1 MAKMKW
7 LFIALPILIVVFL
20 FNSLQQSKLGTNSNQ
35 IFEIEKE
42 DIFNIDI
49 SKADE
54 NISLFF
60 DGQNWSIDGN
70 DTLVVKENTI
80 NGFFNSV
87 LKVKRTSMVSKNK
100 NNWDKFNVG
109 DSTGTNLVLRDY
121 NNEIL
126 SKIIVGSS
134 KAEWSS
140 SNIRINDEVEV
151 YQTNENISWQL
162 NTSLTYW
169 GEVPK
174 PDTTSTDSL

>member
-7 LFIALPILIVVFL
+7 LLIALPILIIVFL
-20 FNSLQQSKLGTNSNQ
+20 FNSMQQSKLGSNSDQ
-35 IFEIEKE
+35 IFDINRE
-42 DIFNIDI
+42 DIFSIDI
-49 SKADE
+49 SNADE
-54 NISLFF
+54 NVSLFF
-60 DGQNWSIDGN
+60 DGQSWTIDGN
-70 DTLVVKENTI
+70 DSLIVKENTL
-80 NGFFNSV
+80 NSFFDNV

-109 DSTGTNLVLRDY
+109 DSSGTILVLSDH
-121 NNEIL
+121 NNEKL
-126 SKIIVGSS
+126 SKVIVGSS

-162 NTSLTYW
+162 NTSPTFW

-174 PDTTSTDSL
+174 ADTTAVDSL

>member
-20 FNSLQQSKLGTNSNQ
+20 FNSLQQSKLETNSNQ

-80 NGFFNSV
+80 NGFFNNV

-109 DSTGTNLVLRDY
+109 DSTGTNLVLRDH

-126 SKIIVGSS
+126 SNIIVGSS

-151 YQTNENISWQL
+151 YQTNEDISWQL
-162 NTSLTYW
+162 NTSPTYW

-174 PDTTSTDSL
+174 PDTTATDSL

>member
-7 LFIALPILIVVFL
+7 LLIALPILIIVFL
-20 FNSLQQSKLGTNSNQ
+20 FNSMQQSKLGSNSDQ
-35 IFEIEKE
+35 IFDINRE
-42 DIFNIDI
+42 DIFSIDI

-54 NISLFF
+54 NVSLFF
-60 DGQNWSIDGN
+60 DGQSWTIDGN
-70 DTLVVKENTI
+70 DSLIVKENTL
-80 NGFFNSV
+80 NSFFDNV

-109 DSTGTNLVLRDY
+109 DSSGTILVLSDH
-121 NNEIL
+121 NNEKL
-126 SKIIVGSS
+126 SKVIVGSS

-140 SNIRINDEVEV
+140 SNIRINDEVAV

-162 NTSLTYW
+162 NTSPTFW

-174 PDTTSTDSL
+174 ADTTAVDSL

>member
-20 FNSLQQSKLGTNSNQ
+20 FNSFQQSKLGTNSNQ
-35 IFEIEKE
+35 IFEIEKK

-70 DTLVVKENTI
+70 DTLVVKENTVD
-80 NGFFNSV
+80 GFFNSV

-162 NTSLTYW
+162 NTSPTYW

>member
-87 LKVKRTSMVSKNK
+87 LIVRRASMVSKDK

-109 DSTGTNLVLRDY
+109 DSTGTCLLYTFD
-121 NNEIL
+121 
-126 SKIIVGSS
+126 
-134 KAEWSS
+134 AA
-140 SNIRINDEVEV
+140 D
-151 YQTNENISWQL
+151 
-162 NTSLTYW
+162 
-169 GEVPK
+169 
-174 PDTTSTDSL
+174 DS

>member
-60 DGQNWSIDGN
+60 DGQNWSINGN

-109 DSTGTNLVLRDY
+109 DSTGTNLVLRDH

>member
-20 FNSLQQSKLGTNSNQ
+20 FNSFQQSKLGTNSNQ
-35 IFEIEKE
+35 IFEIEKK

-70 DTLVVKENTI
+70 DTLVVKENTVD
-80 NGFFNSV
+80 GFFNSV

-162 NTSLTYW
+162 NTSPTYW

-174 PDTTSTDSL
+174 PDTTATDSL

>member
-20 FNSLQQSKLGTNSNQ
+20 FNSLQQSKLETNSNQ

-80 NGFFNSV
+80 NGFFNNV

-109 DSTGTNLVLRDY
+109 DSTGTNLVLRDH

-126 SKIIVGSS
+126 SNIIVGSS

-162 NTSLTYW
+162 NTSPTYW

-174 PDTTSTDSL
+174 PDTTATDSL

>member
-7 LFIALPILIVVFL
+7 LLIALPILIIVFL
-20 FNSLQQSKLGTNSNQ
+20 FNSMQQSKLGSNSDQ
-35 IFEIEKE
+35 IFDINRE
-42 DIFNIDI
+42 DIFSIDI
-49 SKADE
+49 SNADE
-54 NISLFF
+54 NVSLFF
-60 DGQNWSIDGN
+60 DGQSWTIDGN
-70 DTLVVKENTI
+70 DSLIVKENTL
-80 NGFFNSV
+80 NSFFDNV

-109 DSTGTNLVLRDY
+109 DSSGTILVLSDH
-121 NNEIL
+121 NNEKL
-126 SKIIVGSS
+126 SKVIVGSS

-162 NTSLTYW
+162 NTSPTFW

-174 PDTTSTDSL
+174 ADTTAVDSN